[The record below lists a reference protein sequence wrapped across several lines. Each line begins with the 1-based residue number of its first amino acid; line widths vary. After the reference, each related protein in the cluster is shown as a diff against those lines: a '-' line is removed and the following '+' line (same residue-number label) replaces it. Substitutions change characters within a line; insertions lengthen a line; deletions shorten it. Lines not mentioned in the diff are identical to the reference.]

1 MKPDAKL
8 TAIGRTNSSEF
19 RAKNRAERI
28 GISGVG
34 VWTAV
39 HPSKGARVAK
49 TEGPQEFDGH
59 GIMQCAA
66 SSAVIRWRGLTCNL
80 AADAPGSRSCRWVHW
95 IRSTLAGNQAR
106 AAAKRYIFESPL
118 NENDHAALKL
128 DNVNQMYE

>member
-28 GISGVG
+28 RISGVG

-59 GIMQCAA
+59 GIMQCAT
-66 SSAVIRWRGLTCNL
+66 SSAVIRWRRPICNL
-80 AADAPGSRSCRWVHW
+80 AAYAAGPCSGCRVHW
-95 IRSTLAGNQAR
+95 IRGGLAGNEAR
-106 AAAKRYIFESPL
+106 AAAECEVFESPL